1 MKRDENPP
9 LATMSWPDPI
19 YIRRVI
25 DVLRELGDYKGGG
38 RLSSIFKLKTV
49 ESSAGKLFIFS

>member
-38 RLSSIFKLKTV
+38 RLSCFVYL
-49 ESSAGKLFIFS
+49 